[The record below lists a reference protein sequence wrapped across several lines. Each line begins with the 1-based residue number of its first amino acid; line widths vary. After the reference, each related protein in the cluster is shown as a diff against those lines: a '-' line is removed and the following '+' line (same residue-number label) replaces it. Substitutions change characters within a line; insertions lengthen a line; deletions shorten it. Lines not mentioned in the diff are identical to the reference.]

1 MLCSTLSDS
10 GHDIFR
16 NLNVEFKT
24 VIINKAAQYI
34 ELSALIP
41 LKYKCSKCILIRDLE
56 QLPPTILSR
65 FI

>member
-1 MLCSTLSDS
+1 VLCSTLSGS

-16 NLNVEFKT
+16 NLNVEFKM

-41 LKYKCSKCILIRDLE
+41 LKYKCSKCIFVRDLE
-56 QLPPTILSR
+56 QLPPTILLRS
-65 FI
+65 I